1 MKSLIL
7 FVPLFA
13 AMLTGCTLPSHHTT
27 LAAGCK
33 TGDNLTQTTL
43 YFGLSRPTGPDISSE
58 EWQSF
63 VDTKVTPSF
72 KEGLTVFDTQGQ
84 WLGKNGRVVQEKS
97 KALLLIHS
105 TEPRI
110 DPAVEAI
117 RTAYKQ
123 RFSQESVMRVDM
135 PVCVSF

>member
-7 FVPLFA
+7 IIPLFA
-13 AMLTGCTLPSHHTT
+13 AMLTGCTLSSHHTT
-27 LAAGCK
+27 LAAECK
-33 TGDNLTQTTL
+33 TGDNLMQTTL
-43 YFGLSRPTGPDISSE
+43 YFGLSRATGPNISSD

-63 VDTKVTPSF
+63 VDTKVTPRF

-84 WLGKNGRVVQEKS
+84 WLGKNGQVVQEKS

-105 TEPRI
+105 TEPLADQAI
-110 DPAVEAI
+110 EAI
-117 RTAYKQ
+117 RTDYKQ
-123 RFSQESVMRVDM
+123 GFSQESVMRVNM